1 MEHYNKVILEK
12 EIGLDLY
19 EKYRQEAQASL
30 MNVDRKRKK
39 LRDDDDTVDTEGNL
53 VIRFKLS
60 RVLPNLEKKVEPEAN
75 SLTNNHDLIN
85 LIDLQIVLIV

>member
-1 MEHYNKVILEK
+1 
-12 EIGLDLY
+12 
-19 EKYRQEAQASL
+19 

-85 LIDLQIVLIV
+85 LIDL